1 MAEQNVPENS
11 NKGSAQ
17 GAQENKVALVTGSSS
32 GIGLGIARQLAAAG
46 FDIMLHGLLSQEEGQ
61 ALAQN
66 FGQEYKIRCSFS
78 DADLRDPS
86 AVGSLVSE
94 CLESLGRID
103 VLVNNAG
110 IQFTQ
115 RIEQFP
121 EQKWHDIISINLS
134 SVFFAM
140 QAAIPAMRE
149 QGWGRIINIASVH
162 GLVASAQKSA
172 YCAAKHG
179 VVGLTKVAALENA
192 DAGITVNAICPGW
205 VETDLVKPQIQAI
218 ADEQAI
224 DYEQA
229 RSQLVGQKQAMT
241 SMTQPAMLGAL
252 TVFLCSDDAS
262 TMTGTA
268 LPVDGAWT
276 AQ

>member
-1 MAEQNVPENS
+1 MS
-11 NKGSAQ
+11 TSAC
-17 GAQENKVALVTGSSS
+17 AKLNKVALVTGSSS

-46 FDIMLHGLLSQEEGQ
+46 YDLMLHGLMDVTEGQ
-61 ALAQN
+61 AMAASFAEQH
-66 FGQEYKIRCSFS
+66 QVRSSFS
-78 DADLRDPS
+78 NADLRDPA
-86 AVGSLVSE
+86 AVKALVEQCIEELGSVD
-94 CLESLGRID
+94 I
-103 VLVNNAG
+103 LVNNAG
-110 IQFTQ
+110 IQYTE
-115 RIEQFP
+115 RLEGFP
-121 EQKWHDIISINLS
+121 EQKWHDIIAINLS
-134 SVFFAM
+134 SAFFAM

-149 QGWGRIINIASVH
+149 RGWGRIINIASVH

-218 ADEQAI
+218 ADQQSVSY
-224 DYEQA
+224 DQA
-229 RSQLVGQKQAMT
+229 RAELVGQKQAMT

-252 TVFLCSDDAS
+252 AVFLCSDDAA

-276 AQ
+276 SQ